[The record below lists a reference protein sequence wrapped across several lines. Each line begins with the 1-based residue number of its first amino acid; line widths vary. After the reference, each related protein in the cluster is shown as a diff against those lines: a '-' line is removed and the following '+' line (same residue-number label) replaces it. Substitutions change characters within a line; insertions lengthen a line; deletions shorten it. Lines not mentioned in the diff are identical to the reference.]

1 MLTGYSWAV
10 PYLVVDDFLPGPLLG
25 DCVEAARQHEHSM
38 MDPIVERYRAFAD
51 TPEEAGSLLSQ
62 VHRQFAPTMVDWLEQ
77 LAPEK
82 LRNPHYFKYDL
93 VATLPDYVHSK
104 HVDIEDKLLSVVVYL
119 APDLSLGTL
128 LYDRAGTSVEHIV
141 GWRVNRAFVFS
152 RTDYTFHQYLGFGDS
167 PRITLGLNIMAGSE
181 FKDYRIV

>member
-1 MLTGYSWAV
+1 MSYQWTV
-10 PYLVVDDFLPGPLLG
+10 PYLVADDFLPEAILG
-25 DCVEAARQHEHSM
+25 GLVEAAQQAEHSM
-38 MDPIVERYRAFAD
+38 MDPIVARYRAHAD
-51 TPEEAGSLLSQ
+51 TYMGDGSLLSN
-62 VHRQFAPTMVDWLEQ
+62 VHSQFAPCMVDWLEQ

-128 LYDRAGTSVEHIV
+128 LYDRAGTSVQHII

-152 RTDYTFHQYLGFGDS
+152 RNEHTHHQYLGFGDS
-167 PRITLGLNIMAGSE
+167 PRYTLGLNIMAGSE
-181 FKDYRIV
+181 FKDYRII